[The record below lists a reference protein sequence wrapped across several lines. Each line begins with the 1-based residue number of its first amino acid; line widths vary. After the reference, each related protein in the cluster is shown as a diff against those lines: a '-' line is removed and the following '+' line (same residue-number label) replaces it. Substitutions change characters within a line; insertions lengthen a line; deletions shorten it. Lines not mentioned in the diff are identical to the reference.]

1 MNNLSQLVNMF
12 RLAQNPQQMVLNILS
27 NNKSNPI
34 VGNIMTMVQNN
45 DAKGLEQFAR
55 NLAKEKNFD
64 IDSALKQIQQIKR

>member
-12 RLAQNPQQMVLNILS
+12 RFAQNPQQMVLNILS